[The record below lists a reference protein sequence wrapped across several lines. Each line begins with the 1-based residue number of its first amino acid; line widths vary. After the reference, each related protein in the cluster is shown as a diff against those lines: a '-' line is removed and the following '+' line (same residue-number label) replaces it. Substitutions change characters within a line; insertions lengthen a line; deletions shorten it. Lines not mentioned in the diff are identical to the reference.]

1 MTLRAMLDVIDRQV
15 WLDRLGER
23 LQRAVVRAFTA
34 GGPRG
39 RQVRDLLHGTWLGH
53 PLHPALTDVPLGAWT
68 AALVLDL
75 LGGLTGRR
83 AFGRGADA
91 AVALGL
97 AGALGAAAAG
107 LTDWQ
112 HLAARPRRVG
122 LLHGLLNVGATGL
135 YGLSFL
141 LRRRAARAA
150 GGRVAVLGYATAVVA
165 AYLGGELVYRERIGV
180 SHVAGQTPPREFVP
194 VLPTVELYEGRPRR
208 VQAGGMAVLLVR
220 RGDRFYAL
228 AETCSHL
235 GGPLAEGRLEGDSVV
250 CPWHGSRFALAD
262 GRVLEGP
269 AVFPQPCLET
279 RIRDGWIEVRAAEQ

>member
-180 SHVAGQTPPREFVP
+180 SHVAGQTPREFVP
-194 VLPTVELYEGRPRR
+194 VLPTVELYDGRPRR